1 MNAPNRCRK
10 QKKCEVLHPETAY
23 SAIEFGDIKEMVEAG
38 INILEI
44 PDINTSERLFEVY
57 LKALRDGT
65 WNTVGKNDE

>member
-23 SAIEFGDIKEMVEAG
+23 SAIEFGDIKEMVGAG

-44 PDINTSERLFEVY
+44 PDINTSERLLEVY

-65 WNTVGKNDE
+65 WNTGGKNDE